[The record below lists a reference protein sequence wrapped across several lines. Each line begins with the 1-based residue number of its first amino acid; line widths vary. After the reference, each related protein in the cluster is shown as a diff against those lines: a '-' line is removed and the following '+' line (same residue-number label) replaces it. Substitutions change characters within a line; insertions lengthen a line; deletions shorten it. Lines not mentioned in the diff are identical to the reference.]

1 MDRFYTIGEFSH
13 LTNIKVKTL
22 QKWDRDGI
30 LKAYRTPTNRR
41 YYTHSQYL
49 EFIGNTNNNS
59 DKQIVIYARVSSNKQ
74 KNELQHQLEFLYNYS
89 ASKGY
94 NISNYYT
101 DISSGLNYKRKNW
114 NKLIDECIEGKISK
128 IIISYKDRFVRFGFD
143 WFKYFLQSK
152 CGVEIEI
159 VENELTTPEE
169 EVVEDLITIIHCFS
183 SRVYGLR
190 KYEKK
195 LDKERENKL

>member
-1 MDRFYTIGEFSH
+1 MEQFYTIGQFSH

-30 LKAYRTPTNRR
+30 LVAYRTPTDRR

-49 EFIGNTNNNS
+49 DFIGKSLNDDNKS
-59 DKQIVIYARVSSNKQ
+59 IVIYARVSSNKQ
-74 KNELQHQLEFLYNYS
+74 KHELQHQIEFLYNYS

-94 NISNYYT
+94 KVSNLYS
-101 DISSGLNYKRKNW
+101 DIASGLNYKRKNW
-114 NKLIDECIEGKISK
+114 NRLIDDCTEGKIDK
-128 IIISYKDRFVRFGFD
+128 IIISYKDRFVRFGYD
-143 WFKYFLQSK
+143 WFEYFLQSRY
-152 CGVEIEI
+152 GVEIEV
-159 VENELTTPEE
+159 VENKLTTPEE
-169 EVVEDLITIIHCFS
+169 EVVEDLITIIHVFS

-195 LDKERENKL
+195 IKDNILDE